1 MLANRRL
8 EHCTKHNIHSLSP
21 MCCMLHGSA
30 SCCWPWLHQRASSG
44 GSVIN
49 MYVCAAWQTMH
60 PSTLQANEECH
71 KKNPIKHMY
80 APHYKDSIANADTAS
95 VAHQWLAHGNYL
107 RTSLFADPSGSM
119 QACLLK
125 APVTGST
132 LQQGICAGSGAPVSC
147 SPLQQSQMHEAGQLP
162 LGFKLRPL
170 ARTTRGPARHWPS
183 LGCLALG
190 GLKGSPSRNLFGQGG
205 QSLFD
210 KSLSIF
216 LTLHRVR

>member
-1 MLANRRL
+1 MCVLPGKP
-8 EHCTKHNIHSLSP
+8 CTPPLCKRTKNATI
-21 MCCMLHGSA
+21 
-30 SCCWPWLHQRASSG
+30 
-44 GSVIN
+44 
-49 MYVCAAWQTMH
+49 
-60 PSTLQANEECH
+60 
-71 KKNPIKHMY
+71 NPIQTHMY
-80 APHYKDSIANADTAS
+80 APHYKDSIATADTAS

-162 LGFKLRPL
+162 LGLKLRPL
-170 ARTTRGPARHWPS
+170 ARTTHGPARHWPS

-190 GLKGSPSRNLFGQGG
+190 GLKGSPPRILFGQGG
-205 QSLFD
+205 QRLFD
-210 KSLSIF
+210 HCRHVVVIAPCCRHTSASGSF
-216 LTLHRVR
+216 ASS